1 MTPAVGVATGLAAAK
16 AAAEYYL
23 ERQVG
28 EATQRTAAYYAQNE
42 RAAADAIAAGQG
54 CAVMPRAD
62 MVPEVAAALAL
73 DATKPVG
80 VGQLTNLLAGLRADG
95 AEIEGSQ
102 RGVRAYKAGGPGE
115 NDRHRI
121 AYLDLTLSAPKS
133 VSVAWAFAETEAER
147 ASILEA
153 HKTAVAETLRY
164 VEEQV
169 GWARS
174 GKGGE
179 GPLERARFG
188 WLSLEHFTSRPT
200 LEMACDDPTTGER
213 YTALRSVPVAGDPQ
227 LHSHNLIPSVM
238 VTGSG
243 RVVALN
249 TALLPG
255 RYHEFGA
262 VYDGIL
268 GRELNKLGMH
278 TDLDPRTNKL
288 RLTAIP
294 QSVCDE
300 FSKRTRDGETAAR
313 DLARR
318 VGRDWEA
325 MDAAERADLIK
336 LETHRARR
344 DKESN
349 TPDLDA
355 WRRQAERIGWRHRS
369 AVAHGPAAPARSR
382 AERMDAADRVGLA
395 HLADMLGKDAVLDQ
409 GDVRL
414 AIARGFIAEGMEST
428 DDMNAMA
435 RHWATAT
442 VMQDGEETRLAWRVV
457 ENGRVKLTTELHR
470 AREDELVALARAA
483 GADRTHALASG
494 EVAAAVGRSG
504 LVFRGEHGDAQ
515 RGAIEV
521 LGTDGGLAVAVGVAG
536 AGKSALL
543 SPLVAA
549 WQARGYTVWG
559 AADANTQ
566 ATKLT
571 EAGIEYVH
579 TRAVKPL
586 LDSLNGGRAALDRN
600 SVLVLDELGRIGTRE
615 LLQLLRD
622 RERIGFKLVAVGDD
636 RQCSAIEA
644 GSVVDL
650 LREALGEERIPEI
663 LSTIRQQSERERE
676 IAGLFRKGEVAQAVA
691 AKREDGTAELV
702 EGGYR
707 QAVERVA
714 DLWEE
719 RHRATHNRPD
729 YRITIS
735 APTNGDAREIGRA
748 VRERRRALGEVTG
761 PDHERR
767 ATDGRGDAY
776 VLDLARG
783 DDVRLFRRT
792 RAVFTDEQGRRRS
805 SNIGDNGS
813 VLRIE
818 AVLPAEGL
826 VLRTESG
833 KAGFV
838 SWRELE
844 DRATGRTL
852 LTWGSCLTIDAAQ
865 GLTSDEHINALPGGS
880 RAVTGRKAYVAASRH
895 RVASYLVGSAGAE
908 LRQERE
914 RRPRGVPEP
923 ATAEERQRAAWANLV
938 RNLGKSGAKENATA
952 LLERSSET
960 RRSTV
965 AAFQAGLRTREAREA
980 AGQKPVVL
988 REKAERR
995 AVRAALPRVAEAI
1008 EQVAQEQAA
1017 VAGAAAATVR
1027 AMSATVRP
1035 TAPPTRRARITELE
1049 AQQQLHDAMRAHGL
1063 KPQGMPVM
1071 DGTLRYVAV
1080 EGNRG
1085 REKSGAYQAYY
1096 DDGWPSAAMWNWKR
1110 GGDGGFAGTW
1120 TADAEAVPMSAAEQ
1134 AALARQ
1140 QAERAAARERE
1151 RQAREDAGAA
1161 KAEAV
1166 TLHLTVRLMQLA
1178 SAAALNRETQSSPV
1192 LKFAANSGMN

>member
-1 MTPAVGVATGLAAAK
+1 MALSRVLTFPPLASWPRPGQD
-16 AAAEYYL
+16 L
-23 ERQVG
+23 ERG
-28 EATQRTAAYYAQNE
+28 
-42 RAAADAIAAGQG
+42 G
-54 CAVMPRAD
+54 
-62 MVPEVAAALAL
+62 
-73 DATKPVG
+73 
-80 VGQLTNLLAGLRADG
+80 
-95 AEIEGSQ
+95 
-102 RGVRAYKAGGPGE
+102 AYKASGPGE

-200 LEMACDDPTTGER
+200 LEMACDDPATGER

-238 VTGSG
+238 VTESG

-278 TDLDPRTNKL
+278 TELDPRTNKL
-288 RLTAIP
+288 RLAAIP

-313 DLARR
+313 ELARR
-318 VGRDWEA
+318 AGCDWEG

-344 DKESN
+344 DKETN

-355 WRRQAERIGWRHRS
+355 WRRQAERIGWRPRS
-369 AVAHGPAAPARSR
+369 AVAYGPAAPARSY
-382 AERMDAADRVGLA
+382 AERMDAADRVGLE
-395 HLADMLGKDAVLDQ
+395 HLQEMLGKNAVLDQ

-414 AIARGFIAEGMEST
+414 AIARGFIAEGLEST
-428 DDMNAMA
+428 NDMNAMA
-435 RHWATAT
+435 RRWAKAT
-442 VMQDGEETRLAWRVV
+442 VMQDGQETRLAWRVV
-457 ENGRVKLTTELHR
+457 ENGRIKLTTELHR
-470 AREDELVALARAA
+470 AREGELVALARRAVE
-483 GADRTHALASG
+483 DRTHALPSG

-504 LVFRGEHGDAQ
+504 LVFRGEHGEAQ

-536 AGKSALL
+536 AGKTALL

-586 LDSLNGGRAALDRN
+586 LDSLNHGRAALDRN

-615 LLQLLRD
+615 LLELLQH

-636 RQCSAIEA
+636 KQCSAIEA

-676 IAGLFRKGEVAQAVA
+676 IAGLFRKGEIAQAIA

-714 DLWEE
+714 DLWTE
-719 RHRATHNRPD
+719 RHQATHNRPD
-729 YRITIS
+729 YRVTIS
-735 APTNGDAREIGRA
+735 APTNQDAREIGRA
-748 VRERRRALGEVTG
+748 VRDRRRALGEVTG

-792 RAVFTDEQGRRRS
+792 RAVFTDEQGRRKS
-805 SNIGDNGS
+805 ANIGDNGS

-826 VLRTESG
+826 MLRAESG
-833 KAGFV
+833 KIGFV

-844 DRATGRTL
+844 DRAAGRAL
-852 LTWGSCLTIDAAQ
+852 LTWGSYLTIDAAQ

-880 RAVTGRKAYVAASRH
+880 KAVTGRKAYVAASRH

-938 RNLGKSGAKENATA
+938 RNLGQSGAKEKA
-952 LLERSSET
+952 RSNG
-960 RRSTV
+960 R
-965 AAFQAGLRTREAREA
+965 
-980 AGQKPVVL
+980 
-988 REKAERR
+988 
-995 AVRAALPRVAEAI
+995 PRWYA
-1008 EQVAQEQAA
+1008 
-1017 VAGAAAATVR
+1017 
-1027 AMSATVRP
+1027 
-1035 TAPPTRRARITELE
+1035 
-1049 AQQQLHDAMRAHGL
+1049 
-1063 KPQGMPVM
+1063 
-1071 DGTLRYVAV
+1071 
-1080 EGNRG
+1080 
-1085 REKSGAYQAYY
+1085 
-1096 DDGWPSAAMWNWKR
+1096 
-1110 GGDGGFAGTW
+1110 
-1120 TADAEAVPMSAAEQ
+1120 
-1134 AALARQ
+1134 
-1140 QAERAAARERE
+1140 
-1151 RQAREDAGAA
+1151 
-1161 KAEAV
+1161 
-1166 TLHLTVRLMQLA
+1166 
-1178 SAAALNRETQSSPV
+1178 
-1192 LKFAANSGMN
+1192 